1 MDPKKQVT
9 EEKLKELEDMVYKIK
24 EHQKEDKDKT
34 PKS

>member
-9 EEKLKELEDMVYKIK
+9 EEKLKELEDMVYEIK
-24 EHQKEDKDKT
+24 EDQKEDKDKT